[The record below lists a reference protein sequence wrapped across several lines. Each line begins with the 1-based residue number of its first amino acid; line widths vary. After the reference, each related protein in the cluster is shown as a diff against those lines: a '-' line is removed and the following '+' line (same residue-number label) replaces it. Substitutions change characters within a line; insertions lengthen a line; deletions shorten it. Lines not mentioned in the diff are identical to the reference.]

1 MESESEKLLISRWLS
16 LLQKYYR
23 LYNIDYSH
31 QCLSQYNARS
41 SSIIRVFQG
50 IDYFF
55 GCIQCGQ
62 YHICRRSLTGCYVTS
77 NYQQQ
82 RLFCLYSGQLIED
95 CENYEK
101 QPVSLNKDNN
111 RSLEH
116 SDKDYN
122 TGVSL
127 YINGEQSKPYT
138 NMKTTHTRQYPLRG
152 EKVEEAEWSHPTMV
166 VEKKE
171 KRKKP
176 DSNMIDRLEEEL
188 EGEFLKEDFGG
199 EIDGNLIVNG
209 TDEDYFHQKKRLK
222 RDQNYQY
229 WNQYYSFLWEK
240 RVFPSI
246 AETSPPPPPIPPS
259 PTILK
264 KKFFDYNINQ
274 KEPDG
279 GKEIENQ
286 CHILIERLLLL
297 ASPKSENK
305 EEIFLLLLDYFTP
318 LVKNLYLLVHNSSLI
333 EGVALDRRNAK
344 SIVMNPKQI
353 TEVVLLHLLTEPCD
367 AEDICQHFIRLW
379 VGNPWLTHLMRSG
392 IIKKYYS
399 LYLNKNGNTIK
410 RATNL
415 KNDLKECLSVYFIHT
430 YWLKDFIHSNR
441 RYQ

>member
-1 MESESEKLLISRWLS
+1 MESESEKLLISQWLC
-16 LLQKYYR
+16 LLQKHYR

-31 QCLSQYNARS
+31 QCLFQYNNRS
-41 SSIIRVFQG
+41 KSVIRVFQG

-77 NYQQQ
+77 NHQQQ

-101 QPVSLNKDNN
+101 QPVSFHKDNT
-111 RSLEH
+111 RPLES
-116 SDKDYN
+116 SDRDYN
-122 TGVSL
+122 TGISL
-127 YINGEQSKPYT
+127 YINGEPSQPYT
-138 NMKTTHTRQYPLRG
+138 NMKTSSKFSNKQPR
-152 EKVEEAEWSHPTMV
+152 EETEWSHPAPAPQG
-166 VEKKE
+166 EKKE

-176 DSNMIDRLEEEL
+176 DGEEGDL
-188 EGEFLKEDFGG
+188 LREDFHHDD
-199 EIDGNLIVNG
+199 EENDDFLSVNG
-209 TDEDYFHQKKRLK
+209 CDEDYYHQKKRLK

-240 RVFPSI
+240 RIF
-246 AETSPPPPPIPPS
+246 ASPPPPSIPIPVPQAQA
-259 PTILK
+259 TILK

-274 KEPDG
+274 KDPEG

-297 ASPKSENK
+297 TSPKSENK
-305 EEIFLLLLDYFTP
+305 EELFLLLLDYFTP

-333 EGVALDRRNAK
+333 EGVAKDRRNAK
-344 SIVMNPKQI
+344 TIVMNPKQI

-367 AEDICQHFIRLW
+367 AEDLCHYKIRLW
-379 VGNPWLTHLMRSG
+379 VGNPWLTHLMRTG
-392 IIKKYYS
+392 IVKEYYTR
-399 LYLNKNGNTIK
+399 YLNKNGNTIK

-415 KNDLKECLSVYFIHT
+415 KNDLRECLSVYFIHT
-430 YWLKDFIHSNR
+430 YWLKDFIHTNR
-441 RYQ
+441 RYE